1 MTSAEPVFGAA
12 PLLTEEMRSGRLD
25 AVLNFWTYAARLSGA
40 GYRKLIGMDEVL
52 KALGIDPVP
61 SLVGFI
67 WRESTRTKEGSGDCR
82 LPRCGHQGE
91 RDPRHLRQR
100 VGAHKG
106 AGEAGRTTPSSP
118 RSRPSTAP
126 ESLRPGR
133 RPTRARPK
141 SSLRCSETPAP
152 ARSWAGIPGSTRSS
166 SMLQV
171 VKAPAERIRL
181 GRVGWSLVS
190 LLALVAIWEIAA
202 LIAAS
207 RYLPG
212 PWAVV
217 QVMVREAQAGELWGN
232 IAATLIRVAFS
243 FVVAMFIGSAIG
255 MALGRNPGADRF
267 FDAWLIFFL
276 NLPALVIIV
285 LCYIWFGLTE
295 VAAVT
300 AVAVNKIPNVAV
312 TMREGTRSLSKDLE
326 EMAQVYHLG
335 WWKTLR
341 HVTMPQLAPYF
352 AAAAR
357 SGLAL
362 VWKIVLV
369 VEAFGRSDGVGHQL
383 NIAFQLFDVPM
394 ILAYALAFIIVVQII
409 EMVILQPLMAR
420 ANKWRR

>member
-1 MTSAEPVFGAA
+1 
-12 PLLTEEMRSGRLD
+12 MRVGRL
-25 AVLNFWTYAARLSGA
+25 
-40 GYRKLIGMDEVL
+40 
-52 KALGIDPVP
+52 
-61 SLVGFI
+61 
-67 WRESTRTKEGSGDCR
+67 
-82 LPRCGHQGE
+82 
-91 RDPRHLRQR
+91 
-100 VGAHKG
+100 
-106 AGEAGRTTPSSP
+106 
-118 RSRPSTAP
+118 
-126 ESLRPGR
+126 
-133 RPTRARPK
+133 
-141 SSLRCSETPAP
+141 
-152 ARSWAGIPGSTRSS
+152 
-166 SMLQV
+166 
-171 VKAPAERIRL
+171 
-181 GRVGWSLVS
+181 GWSLGS
-190 LLALVAIWEIAA
+190 LLALVAIWELAA

-212 PWAVV
+212 PLTVV
-217 QVMVREAQAGELWGN
+217 EAMIHEAKAGELWGN

-243 FVVAMFIGSAIG
+243 FVIAMFIGSAIG
-255 MALGRNPGADRF
+255 IALGRYPRADRF
-267 FDAWLIFFL
+267 FDTWLIFFL

-326 EMAQVYHLG
+326 EMAQVYRLG

-341 HVTMPQLAPYF
+341 HVTLPQLAPYF

-369 VEAFGRSDGVGHQL
+369 VEAFGRSNGVGHQL

-394 ILAYALAFIIVVQII
+394 ILAYALAFIIVAQII
-409 EMVILQPLMAR
+409 EIVIVQPLLAR